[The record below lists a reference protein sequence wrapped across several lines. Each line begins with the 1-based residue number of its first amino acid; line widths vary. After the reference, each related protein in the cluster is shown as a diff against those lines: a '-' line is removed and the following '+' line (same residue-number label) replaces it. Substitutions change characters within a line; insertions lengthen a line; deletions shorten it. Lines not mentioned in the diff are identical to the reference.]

1 MLESTEIGLQSAVQQ
16 LWKSINRLRQDSSDI
31 TETLDSV
38 LTEIRNVHAEMVKY
52 LYIHT
57 HNIVTDYY
65 VLHRCLQNQI

>member
-1 MLESTEIGLQSAVQQ
+1 MLFNFQTQFGDSVHEITVLESTEIGLQNAVQQ

-52 LYIHT
+52 LY
-57 HNIVTDYY
+57 NKS
-65 VLHRCLQNQI
+65 